1 MKILRYPKVY
11 DQKKVGSYPT
21 LVYSGGGL
29 IYDEVLEYR
38 VWSKDEDGQSICH
51 SFVTYNDA
59 KRFIKKTRTAERE
72 PVVLVWQK
80 QYIEDTPN
88 GKYKLIDKERFTE
101 WRIEW
106 LKGSKRTPRLINAIL
121 RKNDQ

>member
-1 MKILRYPKVY
+1 MKTLRHPNAH
-11 DQKKVGSYPT
+11 DQNKVGSYPT
-21 LVYSGGGL
+21 IVYSGGGL

-38 VWSKDEDGQSICH
+38 VWLKDEDRQSRCH

-59 KRFIKKTRTAERE
+59 KRFIKNTPTAERE
-72 PVVLVWQK
+72 PVVLVLQK
-80 QYIEDTPN
+80 QYIEDN
-88 GKYKLIDKERFTE
+88 KDGKYKLIDKERFTE